1 MGQLLMEVA
10 DFTPTGEAFQSA
22 FALTQGDRRAYQLY
36 TNTDVEIQSLGFGI
50 GVNKK
55 VFKNFELGANYN
67 YAQFE
72 FDQEKDPSFE
82 PGFNT
87 PKHRVKGTIS
97 NDRLFK
103 NFGFNVSGRWNSEY
117 FYQASFA
124 DGTIEAATVFD
135 AQISYGFPKL
145 KSTLKIG
152 ATNIA
157 GKEYR
162 QIIGAGLIGQQY
174 FASWTIN
181 P

>member
-1 MGQLLMEVA
+1 MG
-10 DFTPTGEAFQSA
+10 
-22 FALTQGDRRAYQLY
+22 
-36 TNTDVEIQSLGFGI
+36 
-50 GVNKK
+50 
-55 VFKNFELGANYN
+55 
-67 YAQFE
+67 FE

-117 FYQASFA
+117 LYQASFA
-124 DGTIEAATVFD
+124 DGTIEAATVLD

-152 ATNIA
+152 FGFAPVITKTNHKLPPIFNSP
-157 GKEYR
+157 K
-162 QIIGAGLIGQQY
+162 
-174 FASWTIN
+174 S
-181 P
+181 